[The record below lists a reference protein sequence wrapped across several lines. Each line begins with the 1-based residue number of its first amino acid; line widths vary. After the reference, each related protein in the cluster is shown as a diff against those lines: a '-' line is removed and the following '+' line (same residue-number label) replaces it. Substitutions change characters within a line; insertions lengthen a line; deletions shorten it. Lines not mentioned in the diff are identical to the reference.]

1 MRDPQNRPSGWIPGS
16 VQGMVDDLKNI
27 RRPALIA
34 LTAAL
39 AVGVSACGE
48 SDPAPGDGATTTSS
62 AAQTSDETSAGE
74 TSSGATSETA
84 PASSSGSDTWHT
96 AIEAAEQEA
105 DGTAYEI
112 DDQDDDETWE
122 VDVAKG
128 KTSSEVQIA
137 ADGTVRGEDDTDLDD
152 DDRAGLAAAKI
163 TLVEAIEAALE
174 EADGSLDDAELEE
187 EGGKHFWQV
196 TVDTA
201 DRTEVEVRVDV
212 TSGTAT
218 VEPDDDNTDDD

>member
-16 VQGMVDDLKNI
+16 VQGMVDDMKNI

-48 SDPAPGDGATTTSS
+48 SDPAPGD
-62 AAQTSDETSAGE
+62 D
-74 TSSGATSETA
+74 ATSETA
-84 PASSSGSDTWHT
+84 PASSSGSDMWHA